1 MREAAALSFIVS
13 AGGGEGGGRRVEGGR
28 REGWGE
34 REERRRYAAL
44 VPGIHNLEAIVEFR
58 GRKDPLVA
66 WDN

>member
-13 AGGGEGGGRRVEGGR
+13 GQRGVERKSGE
-28 REGWGE
+28 
-34 REERRRYAAL
+34 EERRGVVTRL

-58 GRKDPLVA
+58 RRKDPLVA

>member
-13 AGGGEGGGRRVEGGR
+13 AGGGGGGR